1 MIMNKMEIRAMALS
15 VATFCAFACA
25 KETVDNTGNGGDSLQ
40 RHHITINA
48 TADSEDHED
57 ASTKVIFPGNI
68 KSATIMYWQK
78 DDQIGV
84 QASGSE
90 SLYPLSVESRSTN
103 LQSAVFAGD
112 IEGTLGGYAVYPYNE
127 GHKISGST
135 LTYHLPSEYNII
147 GFDTDWVENSDKI
160 DDSKAKANFALL
172 AKITENQSGG
182 GASTQFKHLG
192 GLLCIKIDKMPS
204 SSCTLTITAD
214 KKICG
219 DFSVNLAS
227 SSPEIESDED
237 SSTDNVVT
245 VNSGATYNESCV
257 YYIPMPVGE
266 YNLTV
271 KLSYSLVS
279 GKLNASC
286 TSTKSV
292 EIERAKIV
300 RVGITKSTMHKGGY
314 QIIDNYKF
322 IDLGLPSGVLWAETN
337 VGATL
342 PADFGNFYAWGET
355 AEREASSDGYKYYD
369 VGSYKFYKET
379 KENIEVFS
387 EYNSGGDLLTLKT
400 SDDAAYMNWT
410 TRCWTP
416 TKEQAQ
422 ELIDNT
428 TYTRTSR
435 TNSKGRSVDGFE
447 FKSKTNDNSIF
458 LPYNGEYV
466 DAKHDWA
473 DDGGGHTYYYG
484 CYWTNNLEPEVL
496 KDYLVYATYK
506 YIQAECLLFGNEIID
521 EKTNAD
527 VEVRTEERYYGMGV
541 RPVANPN

>member
-25 KETVDNTGNGGDSLQ
+25 KETVENTGNGGDSLQ

-68 KSATIMYWQK
+68 KSAMMYWQK

-103 LQSAVFAGD
+103 LLSAVFAGD

-127 GHKISGST
+127 GHKISGNT
-135 LTYHLPSEYNII
+135 LTYHLPSEYDYSDSPNA
-147 GFDTDWVENSDKI
+147 FDTDWVENSDKI

-182 GASTQFKHLG
+182 GSTEFKHLG
-192 GLLCIKIDKMPS
+192 GLLCIKIDKMPA
-204 SSCTLTITAD
+204 SSCTLTVTAD
-214 KKICG
+214 KRICG
-219 DFSVNLAS
+219 DFTIDDPDSEQPHVDSDDESSV
-227 SSPEIESDED
+227 
-237 SSTDNVVT
+237 DNVVT
-245 VNSGATYNESCV
+245 VKTHGIAGTSCV

-266 YNLTV
+266 YNLNV
-271 KLSYSLVS
+271 KLSSVS
-279 GKLNASC
+279 VYGKEYASC
-286 TSTKSV
+286 TSTKKIDIGRK
-292 EIERAKIV
+292 EIK
-300 RVGITKSTMHKGGY
+300 RVSFTQSTMYKGGY

-355 AEREASSDGYKYYD
+355 AERETSSDGYNYYD
-369 VGSYKFYKET
+369 FANYKYHDTIDGVET
-379 KENIEVFS
+379 FTK
-387 EYNSGGDLLTLKT
+387 YNSGSKLLTLAT
-400 SDDAAYMNWT
+400 SDDAAYTNWT
-410 TRCWTP
+410 TKCWTP
-416 TKEQAQ
+416 TKDQVQ

-428 TYTRTSR
+428 TATLNVSKK
-435 TNSKGRSVDGFE
+435 NSNGNEIEGVE
-447 FKSKTNDNSIF
+447 FKSKNGNSIF
-458 LPYNGEYV
+458 LPYNGYYEGAYYN
-466 DAKHDWA
+466 
-473 DDGGGHTYYYG
+473 YYYGGRYSPLG
-484 CYWTNNLEPEVL
+484 CYWTNNLEPVENGSSYGFT
-496 KDYLVYATYK
+496 KYK
-506 YIQAECLLFGNEIID
+506 YVNGTYLQID
-521 EKTNAD
+521 SKNKD
-527 VEVRTEERYYGMGV
+527 VAICTQYLRYYGMGV